1 MTHDH
6 KTYSALQ
13 LHLSRNKIVFRL
25 GILVAIEVLLV
36 VSVFGISTYIE
47 SQSTAIGNTINI
59 AGKNRYLTSNF
70 LLELEKVNQDT
81 AHIENL
87 RNATDALNTNILF
100 LRSGGQIVSSS
111 GDIFLTPLSSK
122 YLDKWY
128 EISEKGDTLNHYVG
142 LLGQGDTIS
151 PISNTRGVS
160 TDEPQPSSSL
170 PSSAEALI
178 DIASIETTASQ
189 LIASS
194 DELTH
199 QLSEDDR
206 IYSQNFV
213 SMQTIFIIGA
223 ALLGALILYIM
234 NRLLRPISLIIK
246 ATEEVKKGN
255 LSIAQIA
262 DCDRQDEVGVLVA
275 SFNSMIKQLAEYEE
289 RQRDFI
295 NIAAHELRTPIQPIL
310 GLSATLREEMLNLG
324 KQFQR
329 LQREEAFCKE
339 LQKASTSATVPAR
352 PDSTDRSSSSF
363 FSQSVEKII
372 LMADVMNRNAKRLE
386 KMTSNLLD
394 LSRIEND
401 KPLQLSKE
409 RFDLGIKIQNVIN
422 DICST
427 SPDNKDILIRFE
439 SNVNKNS
446 IMIEGD
452 KGRIFEVISNL
463 LNNAIK
469 FTEKGEVA
477 VILNERDG
485 QAIVSIRDTGTG
497 IAPEIYPKLFTKFA
511 TKSEKGTG
519 LGLFL
524 AKNIVESHGGKI
536 WAVNNSDGNGATFAF
551 SMPVLTFDN
560 TTETRINEK
569 KL

>member
-1 MTHDH
+1 LR
-6 KTYSALQ
+6 YN
-13 LHLSRNKIVFRL
+13 LHLTHNKIIFRL
-25 GILVAIEVLLV
+25 SILLAIEVLLV

-70 LLELEKVNQDT
+70 LLELEKVNHDT

-100 LRSGGQIVSSS
+100 LRSGGHMASSS
-111 GDIFLTPLSSK
+111 GDIFLEPLSAK

-128 EISEKGDTLNHYVG
+128 EISEKGGTLNQYAG
-142 LLGQGDTIS
+142 LLGQGDTTS
-151 PISNTRGVS
+151 PISNTRGII
-160 TDEPQPSSSL
+160 TNEPQPSSSL
-170 PSSAEALI
+170 SSPAEALI

-194 DELTH
+194 DDLTR

-255 LSIAQIA
+255 LSIAPIA
-262 DCDRQDEVGVLVA
+262 DCDRKDEVGVLAA
-275 SFNSMIKQLAEYEE
+275 SFNSMIKRLAEYE
-289 RQRDFI
+289 QSQKDFI

-310 GLSATLREEMLNLG
+310 GLSATLREEILNLG
-324 KQFQR
+324 KQLQMV
-329 LQREEAFCKE
+329 QREEAVYKE
-339 LQKASTSATVPAR
+339 LQNVSTSTTVPAR
-352 PDSTDRSSSSF
+352 PDSTDRSSYSF
-363 FSQSVEKII
+363 FSRSIEKII
-372 LMADVMNRNAKRLE
+372 LMAGVINRNAKRLE

-401 KPLQLSKE
+401 KPLQLNKE

-427 SPDNKDILIRFE
+427 TPDNKDLLIRFE
-439 SNVNKNS
+439 SNVNKTS

-469 FTEKGEVA
+469 FTEKGEV
-477 VILNERDG
+477 VVLLNERDG

-519 LGLFL
+519 LGLFV

-551 SMPVLTFDN
+551 SLPILTFDN

-569 KL
+569 NYN

>member
-1 MTHDH
+1 MR
-6 KTYSALQ
+6 YN
-13 LHLSRNKIVFRL
+13 LHLTHNKIIFRL
-25 GILVAIEVLLV
+25 SILLAIEVLLV

-70 LLELEKVNQDT
+70 LLELEKVNHDT

-100 LRSGGQIVSSS
+100 LRSGGHMASSS
-111 GDIFLTPLSSK
+111 GDIFLEPLSAK

-128 EISEKGDTLNHYVG
+128 EISEKGGTLNQYAG
-142 LLGQGDTIS
+142 LLGQGDTTS
-151 PISNTRGVS
+151 PISNTRGII
-160 TDEPQPSSSL
+160 TNEPQPSSSL
-170 PSSAEALI
+170 SSPAEALI

-194 DELTH
+194 DDLTR

-255 LSIAQIA
+255 LSIAPIA
-262 DCDRQDEVGVLVA
+262 DCDRKDEVGVLAA
-275 SFNSMIKQLAEYEE
+275 SFNSMIKRLAEYE
-289 RQRDFI
+289 QSQKDFI

-310 GLSATLREEMLNLG
+310 GLSATLREEILNLG
-324 KQFQR
+324 KQLQMV
-329 LQREEAFCKE
+329 QREEAVYKE
-339 LQKASTSATVPAR
+339 LQNVSTSTTVPAR
-352 PDSTDRSSSSF
+352 PDSTDRSSYSF
-363 FSQSVEKII
+363 FSRSIEKII
-372 LMADVMNRNAKRLE
+372 LMAGVINRNAKRLE

-401 KPLQLSKE
+401 KPLQLNKE

-427 SPDNKDILIRFE
+427 TPDNKDLLIRFE
-439 SNVNKNS
+439 SNVNKTS

-469 FTEKGEVA
+469 FTEKGEV
-477 VILNERDG
+477 VVLLNERDG

-551 SMPVLTFDN
+551 SLPILTFDN

-569 KL
+569 NYN

>member
-1 MTHDH
+1 MR
-6 KTYSALQ
+6 YN
-13 LHLSRNKIVFRL
+13 LHLTHNKIIFRL
-25 GILVAIEVLLV
+25 SILLAIEVLLV

-70 LLELEKVNQDT
+70 LLELEKVNHDT

-100 LRSGGQIVSSS
+100 LRSGGHMASSS
-111 GDIFLTPLSSK
+111 GDIFLEPLSAK

-128 EISEKGDTLNHYVG
+128 EISEKGGTLNQYAG
-142 LLGQGDTIS
+142 LLGQGDTTS
-151 PISNTRGVS
+151 PISNTRGII
-160 TDEPQPSSSL
+160 TNEPQPSSSL
-170 PSSAEALI
+170 SSPAEALI

-194 DELTH
+194 DDLTR

-255 LSIAQIA
+255 LSIAPIA
-262 DCDRQDEVGVLVA
+262 DCDRKDEVGVLAA
-275 SFNSMIKQLAEYEE
+275 SFNSMIKRLAEYE
-289 RQRDFI
+289 QSQKDFI

-310 GLSATLREEMLNLG
+310 GLSATLREEILNLG
-324 KQFQR
+324 KQLQMV
-329 LQREEAFCKE
+329 QREEAVYKE
-339 LQKASTSATVPAR
+339 LQNVSTSTTVPAR
-352 PDSTDRSSSSF
+352 PDSTDRSSYSF
-363 FSQSVEKII
+363 FSRSIEKII
-372 LMADVMNRNAKRLE
+372 LMAGVINRNAKRLE

-394 LSRIEND
+394 LSRIDND
-401 KPLQLSKE
+401 KPLQLNKE

-427 SPDNKDILIRFE
+427 TPDNKDLLIRFE
-439 SNVNKNS
+439 SNVNKTS

-469 FTEKGEVA
+469 FTEKGEV
-477 VILNERDG
+477 VVLLNERDG

-551 SMPVLTFDN
+551 SLPILTFDN

-569 KL
+569 NYN

>member
-1 MTHDH
+1 M
-6 KTYSALQ
+6 
-13 LHLSRNKIVFRL
+13 HLPKDKIIFRL
-25 GILVAIEVLLV
+25 AILVAIEVLLV
-36 VSVFGISTYIE
+36 VSIFGISTYIE
-47 SQSTAIGNTINI
+47 SQTTAIGNTINI

-70 LLELEKVNQDT
+70 LLELEKVNHDT
-81 AHIENL
+81 ARIENL

-100 LRSGGQIVSSS
+100 LRSGGQIASSS

-128 EISEKGDTLNHYVG
+128 EISEKGGTLNQYVG
-142 LLGQGDTIS
+142 LLGQGDTTS

-170 PSSAEALI
+170 SSPAEALI

-194 DELTH
+194 DDLTR

-223 ALLGALILYIM
+223 SLLGALILYIM

-246 ATEEVKKGN
+246 ATEEIKKGN
-255 LSIAQIA
+255 LNIAPIA
-262 DCDRQDEVGVLVA
+262 DCDRQDEIGVLAA
-275 SFNSMIKQLAEYEE
+275 SFNSMIKRLAEYE
-289 RQRDFI
+289 QSQKDFI

-310 GLSATLREEMLNLG
+310 GLSATLREGILNLG
-324 KQFQR
+324 KQLQMV
-329 LQREEAFCKE
+329 QREEAVYKE
-339 LQKASTSATVPAR
+339 LQNASTSTTVPTR
-352 PDSTDRSSSSF
+352 PESTDRSSSSF
-363 FSQSVEKII
+363 FSQSIEKII
-372 LMADVMNRNAKRLE
+372 LMADVINRNAKRLE

-422 DICST
+422 DIRST
-427 SPDNKDILIRFE
+427 SPDNEDLLIRFQ
-439 SNVNKNS
+439 SNVNKTS
-446 IMIEGD
+446 IIIEGD

-469 FTEKGEVA
+469 FTKKGEV
-477 VILNERDG
+477 VVLLNERDG
-485 QAIVSIRDTGTG
+485 QAIISVRDTGTG
-497 IAPEIYPKLFTKFA
+497 IAPEIYSKLFTKFA
-511 TKSEKGTG
+511 SKSEKGTG

-536 WAVNNSDGNGATFAF
+536 WAENNSDGMGATF
-551 SMPVLTFDN
+551 TFTLPRHTQD
-560 TTETRINEK
+560 TEGMEK
-569 KL
+569 EKRR

>member
-1 MTHDH
+1 M
-6 KTYSALQ
+6 
-13 LHLSRNKIVFRL
+13 HLPKDKIIFRL
-25 GILVAIEVLLV
+25 AILIAIEVLLV
-36 VSVFGISTYIE
+36 VSIFGISTYIE
-47 SQSTAIGNTINI
+47 SQTTAIGNTINI

-70 LLELEKVNQDT
+70 LLELEKVNHDT
-81 AHIENL
+81 ARIENL

-100 LRSGGQIVSSS
+100 LRSGGQIASSS

-128 EISEKGDTLNHYVG
+128 EISEKGGTLNQYVG
-142 LLGQGDTIS
+142 LLGQGDTTS

-170 PSSAEALI
+170 SSPAEALI

-194 DELTH
+194 DDLTR

-223 ALLGALILYIM
+223 SLLGALILYIM

-246 ATEEVKKGN
+246 ATEEIKKGN
-255 LSIAQIA
+255 LNIAPIA
-262 DCDRQDEVGVLVA
+262 DCDRQDEIGVLAA
-275 SFNSMIKQLAEYEE
+275 SFNSMIKRLAEYE
-289 RQRDFI
+289 QSQKDFI

-310 GLSATLREEMLNLG
+310 GLSATLREGILNLG
-324 KQFQR
+324 KQLQMV
-329 LQREEAFCKE
+329 QREEAVYKE
-339 LQKASTSATVPAR
+339 LQNASTSTTVPTR
-352 PDSTDRSSSSF
+352 PESTDRSSSSF
-363 FSQSVEKII
+363 FSQSIEKII
-372 LMADVMNRNAKRLE
+372 LMADVINRNAKRLE

-422 DICST
+422 DIRST
-427 SPDNKDILIRFE
+427 SPDNEDLLIRFQ
-439 SNVNKNS
+439 SNVNKTS
-446 IMIEGD
+446 IIIEGD

-469 FTEKGEVA
+469 FTKKGEV
-477 VILNERDG
+477 VVLLNERDG
-485 QAIVSIRDTGTG
+485 QAIISVRDTGTG
-497 IAPEIYPKLFTKFA
+497 IAPEIYSKLFTKFA
-511 TKSEKGTG
+511 SKSEKGTG

-536 WAVNNSDGNGATFAF
+536 WAENNSDGMGATF
-551 SMPVLTFDN
+551 TFTLPRHTQD
-560 TTETRINEK
+560 TEGMEK
-569 KL
+569 EKRR

>member
-1 MTHDH
+1 M
-6 KTYSALQ
+6 
-13 LHLSRNKIVFRL
+13 HLPKDKIIFRL
-25 GILVAIEVLLV
+25 AILVAIEVLLV
-36 VSVFGISTYIE
+36 VSIFGISTYIE
-47 SQSTAIGNTINI
+47 SQTTAIGNTINI
-59 AGKNRYLTSNF
+59 AGKIRYLTSNF
-70 LLELEKVNQDT
+70 LLELEKVNHDT
-81 AHIENL
+81 ARIENL

-100 LRSGGQIVSSS
+100 LRSGGQIASSS

-128 EISEKGDTLNHYVG
+128 EISEKGGTLNQYVG
-142 LLGQGDTIS
+142 LLGQGDTTS

-170 PSSAEALI
+170 SSPAEALI

-194 DELTH
+194 DDLTR

-223 ALLGALILYIM
+223 SLLGALILYIM

-246 ATEEVKKGN
+246 ATEEIKKGN
-255 LSIAQIA
+255 LNIAPIA
-262 DCDRQDEVGVLVA
+262 DCDRQDEIGVLAA
-275 SFNSMIKQLAEYEE
+275 SFNSMIKRLAEYE
-289 RQRDFI
+289 QSQKDFI

-310 GLSATLREEMLNLG
+310 GLSATLREGILNLG
-324 KQFQR
+324 KQLQMV
-329 LQREEAFCKE
+329 QREEAVYKE
-339 LQKASTSATVPAR
+339 LQNASTSTTVPTR
-352 PDSTDRSSSSF
+352 PESTDRSSSSF
-363 FSQSVEKII
+363 FSQSIEKII
-372 LMADVMNRNAKRLE
+372 LMADVINRNAKRLE

-422 DICST
+422 DIRST
-427 SPDNKDILIRFE
+427 SPDNEDLLIRFQ
-439 SNVNKNS
+439 SNVNKTS
-446 IMIEGD
+446 IIIEGD

-469 FTEKGEVA
+469 FTKKGEV
-477 VILNERDG
+477 VVLLNERDG
-485 QAIVSIRDTGTG
+485 QAIISVRDTGTG
-497 IAPEIYPKLFTKFA
+497 IAPEIYSKLFTKFA
-511 TKSEKGTG
+511 SKSEKGTG

-536 WAVNNSDGNGATFAF
+536 WAENNSDGMGATF
-551 SMPVLTFDN
+551 TFTLPRHTQD
-560 TTETRINEK
+560 TEGMEK
-569 KL
+569 EKRR

>member
-1 MTHDH
+1 MTIRY
-6 KTYSALQ
+6 TVRYN

-36 VSVFGISTYIE
+36 VSIFGISTYIE
-47 SQSTAIGNTINI
+47 SLSTAIGNTINI

-70 LLELEKVNQDT
+70 LLELEKFNQDT

-87 RNATDALNTNILF
+87 SNATDALNKNILF
-100 LRSGGQIVSSS
+100 LRSGGHIASSS
-111 GDIFLTPLSSK
+111 GDIFLTPLSAK
-122 YLDKWY
+122 YLEKWY
-128 EISEKGDTLNHYVG
+128 EISEKGGTLNQYVE
-142 LLGQGDTIS
+142 LLRQGATTS
-151 PISNTRGVS
+151 PNSNTRGIS
-160 TDEPQPSSSL
+160 TNEPQPSSSL
-170 PSSAEALI
+170 SSPTEALI
-178 DIASIETTASQ
+178 DTASIETTASQ

-194 DELTH
+194 DDLTR

-213 SMQTIFIIGA
+213 SMQTIFMIAA
-223 ALLGALILYIM
+223 ALLGALSLYIM

-255 LSIAQIA
+255 LSIAPIA
-262 DCDRQDEVGVLVA
+262 DCDRQDEVGVLAA
-275 SFNSMIKQLAEYEE
+275 SFNSMIKRLTEYE
-289 RQRDFI
+289 QSQKDFI

-310 GLSATLREEMLNLG
+310 GLSATLREEILNLD
-324 KQFQR
+324 KQLQMM
-329 LQREEAFCKE
+329 QREEAVYKE
-339 LQKASTSATVPAR
+339 LQNASRSSTVPAR
-352 PDSTDRSSSSF
+352 SDSTDRSSSF
-363 FSQSVEKII
+363 FSRSIEKIM

-394 LSRIEND
+394 LSRIENN

-422 DICST
+422 DTCSIT
-427 SPDNKDILIRFE
+427 PDNKDIRIRFE
-439 SNVNKNS
+439 SNVNRTS

-452 KGRIFEVISNL
+452 KARIFEVISNL

-469 FTEKGEVA
+469 FTEKGEVI
-477 VILNERDG
+477 VLLNERDG
-485 QAIVSIRDTGTG
+485 QAIVSVRDAGSG
-497 IAPEIYPKLFTKFA
+497 IAPEIYPKLFTKF
-511 TKSEKGTG
+511 TSKSEKGTG

-536 WAVNNSDGNGATFAF
+536 WAINNTDGKGATFAF
-551 SMPVLTFDN
+551 SMPIPTFDY

-569 KL
+569 KI

>member
-1 MTHDH
+1 
-6 KTYSALQ
+6 
-13 LHLSRNKIVFRL
+13 
-25 GILVAIEVLLV
+25 
-36 VSVFGISTYIE
+36 
-47 SQSTAIGNTINI
+47 
-59 AGKNRYLTSNF
+59 
-70 LLELEKVNQDT
+70 
-81 AHIENL
+81 
-87 RNATDALNTNILF
+87 LNTNILL
-100 LRSGGQIVSSS
+100 LRSGGQIASSS
-111 GDIFLTPLSSK
+111 GDIFLKPLSAE

-128 EISEKGDTLNHYVG
+128 EISEKGGTLNQYVE
-142 LLGQGDTIS
+142 LLGQGDRTS
-151 PISNTRGVS
+151 STSNTRGIS
-160 TDEPQPSSSL
+160 IDEPQPSSSL
-170 PSSAEALI
+170 SSPAGALI
-178 DIASIETTASQ
+178 DIACIETTASQ
-189 LIASS
+189 LITSS
-194 DELTH
+194 DDLTR

-213 SMQTIFIIGA
+213 SMQTFFIIGA
-223 ALLGALILYIM
+223 ALLGVLILYIM

-255 LSIAQIA
+255 LSIAPIA
-262 DCDRQDEVGVLVA
+262 DCDRQDEVGVLAA
-275 SFNSMIKQLAEYEE
+275 SFNSMIKRLAEYE
-289 RQRDFI
+289 QSQKDFI

-310 GLSATLREEMLNLG
+310 GLSATLREEVLNLG
-324 KQFQR
+324 KQLQMV
-329 LQREEAFCKE
+329 QREEAVYKE
-339 LQKASTSATVPAR
+339 LQSVSTSTTITGR
-352 PDSTDRSSSSF
+352 PDSTDRSSSSSSF
-363 FSQSVEKII
+363 FSQSIEKII

-422 DICST
+422 DTCSI
-427 SPDNKDILIRFE
+427 SPVNTDLRIRFE
-439 SNVNKNS
+439 SNVNKTS

-469 FTEKGEVA
+469 FTEKGEV
-477 VILNERDG
+477 VVLLNEREG
-485 QAIVSIRDTGTG
+485 QAIVSVRDTGTG

-511 TKSEKGTG
+511 SKSEKGTG

-536 WAVNNSDGNGATFAF
+536 RAANNIDGKGATFAF
-551 SMPVLTFDN
+551 SMPILIFDN
-560 TTETRINEK
+560 TTEIRTNEK

>member
-1 MTHDH
+1 MR
-6 KTYSALQ
+6 YN
-13 LHLSRNKIVFRL
+13 LHLTHNKIIFRL
-25 GILVAIEVLLV
+25 SILLAIEVLLV

-70 LLELEKVNQDT
+70 LLELEKVNHDT

-100 LRSGGQIVSSS
+100 LRSGGHMASSS
-111 GDIFLTPLSSK
+111 GDIFLEPLSAK

-128 EISEKGDTLNHYVG
+128 EISEKGGTLNQYAG
-142 LLGQGDTIS
+142 LLGQGDTTS
-151 PISNTRGVS
+151 PISNTRGII
-160 TDEPQPSSSL
+160 TNEPQPSSSL
-170 PSSAEALI
+170 SSPAEALI

-194 DELTH
+194 DDLTR

-255 LSIAQIA
+255 LSIAPIA
-262 DCDRQDEVGVLVA
+262 DCDRKDEVGVLAA
-275 SFNSMIKQLAEYEE
+275 SFNSMIKRLAEYE
-289 RQRDFI
+289 QSQKDFI

-310 GLSATLREEMLNLG
+310 GLSATLREEILNLG
-324 KQFQR
+324 KQLQMV
-329 LQREEAFCKE
+329 QREEAVNKE
-339 LQKASTSATVPAR
+339 LQNVSTSTTVPAR
-352 PDSTDRSSSSF
+352 PDSTDRSSYSF
-363 FSQSVEKII
+363 FSRSIEKII
-372 LMADVMNRNAKRLE
+372 LMAGVINRNAKRLE

-401 KPLQLSKE
+401 KPLQLNKE

-427 SPDNKDILIRFE
+427 TPDNKDLLIRFE
-439 SNVNKNS
+439 SNVNKTS

-469 FTEKGEVA
+469 FTEKGEV
-477 VILNERDG
+477 VVLLNERDG

-551 SMPVLTFDN
+551 SLPILTFDN

-569 KL
+569 NYN

>member
-1 MTHDH
+1 M
-6 KTYSALQ
+6 
-13 LHLSRNKIVFRL
+13 HLPKDKIIFRL
-25 GILVAIEVLLV
+25 AILVAIEVLLV
-36 VSVFGISTYIE
+36 VSIFGISTYIE
-47 SQSTAIGNTINI
+47 SQTTAIGNTINI

-70 LLELEKVNQDT
+70 LLELEKVNHDT
-81 AHIENL
+81 ARIENL

-100 LRSGGQIVSSS
+100 LRSGGQIASSS

-128 EISEKGDTLNHYVG
+128 EISEKGGTLNQYVG
-142 LLGQGDTIS
+142 LLGQGDTTS

-170 PSSAEALI
+170 SSPAEALI

-194 DELTH
+194 DDLTR

-223 ALLGALILYIM
+223 SLLGALILYIM

-255 LSIAQIA
+255 LNIAPIA
-262 DCDRQDEVGVLVA
+262 DCDRQDEIGVLAA
-275 SFNSMIKQLAEYEE
+275 SFNSMIKRLAEYE
-289 RQRDFI
+289 QSQKDFI

-310 GLSATLREEMLNLG
+310 GLSATLREGILNLG
-324 KQFQR
+324 KQLQMV
-329 LQREEAFCKE
+329 QREEAVYKE
-339 LQKASTSATVPAR
+339 LQNASTSTTVPTR
-352 PDSTDRSSSSF
+352 PESTDRSSSSF
-363 FSQSVEKII
+363 FSQSIEKII
-372 LMADVMNRNAKRLE
+372 LMADVINRNAKRLE

-422 DICST
+422 DIRST
-427 SPDNKDILIRFE
+427 SPDNEDLLIRFQ
-439 SNVNKNS
+439 SNVNKTS
-446 IMIEGD
+446 IIIEGD

-469 FTEKGEVA
+469 FTKKGEV
-477 VILNERDG
+477 VVLLNERDG
-485 QAIVSIRDTGTG
+485 QAIISVRDTGTG
-497 IAPEIYPKLFTKFA
+497 IAPEIYSKLFTKFA
-511 TKSEKGTG
+511 SKSEKGTG

-536 WAVNNSDGNGATFAF
+536 WAENNSDGMGATF
-551 SMPVLTFDN
+551 TFTLPRHTQD
-560 TTETRINEK
+560 TEGMEK
-569 KL
+569 EKRR